1 MKDDSVFLMGLAAF
15 ALLVLGGVVL
25 VITGDS
31 LGAVSE
37 RDRIYTKCLTEHEA
51 LPHKDA
57 VALCKERVK

>member
-1 MKDDSVFLMGLAAF
+1 MKDDTVLFMGFCAF
-15 ALLVLGGVVL
+15 ALLVLGGVAL
-25 VITGDS
+25 VKTGDS

-37 RDRIYTKCLTEHEA
+37 RERIYAKCLKEHES